1 MIIFCH
7 NRTSNPLCLFMQYA
21 PEEMGRAARI
31 ELELIKKLG
40 PIESSP
46 VYVDTGDGAEMV
58 PGLKRIKLN
67 SNQFADLEVDKVLAG
82 FRMIPRN
89 KTYTMEEVWTDNAD
103 EQRAKLLR
111 SASKRDRTW

>member
-21 PEEMGRAARI
+21 PEEMGRAAKI

-40 PIESSP
+40 SIESSP

-58 PGLKRIKLN
+58 RGLKRIKFLQARPW
-67 SNQFADLEVDKVLAG
+67 NQFSDLEVDKILAG
-82 FRMIPRN
+82 FGMVPRN
-89 KTYTMEEVWTDNAD
+89 KTLTMEEVWTDNVD
-103 EQRAKLLR
+103 E
-111 SASKRDRTW
+111 